1 MISVDILPLV
11 YPHMLEYEVRSVDDG
26 VEAEQAYKAS
36 LDEQSSYDIVITDLT
51 KPGGMGGRETMISR
65 LLEAAFLT
73 GLRANELRNLTVDD
87 LDHEECGL
95 HLRAHLDEKSP
106 GGFQPLPRSLV
117 DCPAPSVGGIG
128 VLRPQRCP
136 LTAPKEPIR
145 SLRVCFHESR
155 RTNVL

>member
-95 HLRAHLDEKSP
+95 HLRSHL
-106 GGFQPLPRSLV
+106 GHG
-117 DCPAPSVGGIG
+117 
-128 VLRPQRCP
+128 
-136 LTAPKEPIR
+136 
-145 SLRVCFHESR
+145 
-155 RTNVL
+155 